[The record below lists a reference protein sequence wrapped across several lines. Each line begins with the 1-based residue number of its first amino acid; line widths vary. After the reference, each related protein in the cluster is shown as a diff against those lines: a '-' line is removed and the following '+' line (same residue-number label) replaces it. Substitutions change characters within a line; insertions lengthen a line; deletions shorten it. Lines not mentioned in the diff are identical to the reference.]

1 MPIKIIDNNLYI
13 FLPDIHPQTKK
24 PCDLLIDQAYLLCRR
39 EQESRQVKN
48 PYHRDSALQY
58 LCMTTHALHQVKA
71 LP

>member
-1 MPIKIIDNNLYI
+1 MLTIISVAA
-13 FLPDIHPQTKK
+13 
-24 PCDLLIDQAYLLCRR
+24 DLLMSDNQSTDRACPLCRPW
-39 EQESRQVKN
+39 QESRQVKN